1 MDDPKTL
8 REVARKWRQM
18 ARFHDPS
25 AAIAL
30 TDGAR
35 ELERKAERL
44 ERGAPVRDFVRQPA

>member
-8 REVARKWRQM
+8 RDVARKWREM

-30 TDGAR
+30 ANGAR
-35 ELERKAERL
+35 ELEREAERL
-44 ERGAPVRDFVRQPA
+44 ERGASPRAYVRQPA